1 MLHAVVFERLVQKHP
16 EAVMVRATLEQAL
29 PASLVD
35 EVFERV
41 ASRQYTRKLLFSTL
55 VALLSTVVCRARR
68 SVHAAI
74 VSMEGQL
81 NVIAK
86 SVYNKLN
93 GVETAV
99 SEALLREAATRM
111 AAVVDQLDAPL
122 TPLIP
127 GWKTRILDGNHLA
140 ATEHRLESLRTIGG
154 GALPGVALAVYDAER
169 GLVDRVY
176 LCRDAHAQERELVVE
191 LLGEMGSGEAW
202 IADRNFAT
210 ALFMLQTHANG
221 SRFIVRRHKTNGRL
235 RETSDWKCV
244 SRGETGEIDECAAV
258 VEGDGGETL
267 PVRLIRVRLK
277 KPTRDGDRE
286 LQLISDLPAEVSAET
301 IASAYRQRWR
311 IETTFAEL
319 DRVFEG
325 EIESLAHPQA
335 ALLAFTLALIA
346 FNTLGVVK
354 AALRKRHGSE
364 KIQRELSAFYLGES
378 VQRAESALE
387 VFLDGAD
394 WTARYADLT
403 PRQLAAELLTL
414 ADRVNLR
421 KLRKFPRGPKKP
433 APPRV
438 FRKDQPHV
446 STARVLE
453 EHRRKKQAKPRATK
467 TARQ

>member
-221 SRFIVRRHKTNGRL
+221 SRFIVRRHKTKGCDPLNPANERRKTLRMRRNWRGVQVVLLKTAFL
-235 RETSDWKCV
+235 RE
-244 SRGETGEIDECAAV
+244 AV
-258 VEGDGGETL
+258 VDFRHRSRKERRDAGRYHCLARFVKSGQVDELEPAVAALSCRVANRQAGRRFPRRPAVCGCDGALRMGIATAAAYCR
-267 PVRLIRVRLK
+267 P
-277 KPTRDGDRE
+277 RDRAVDTEPLG
-286 LQLISDLPAEVSAET
+286 A
-301 IASAYRQRWR
+301 
-311 IETTFAEL
+311 
-319 DRVFEG
+319 
-325 EIESLAHPQA
+325 QA
-335 ALLAFTLALIA
+335 ASRP
-346 FNTLGVVK
+346 
-354 AALRKRHGSE
+354 AAR
-364 KIQRELSAFYLGES
+364 
-378 VQRAESALE
+378 
-387 VFLDGAD
+387 
-394 WTARYADLT
+394 
-403 PRQLAAELLTL
+403 
-414 ADRVNLR
+414 
-421 KLRKFPRGPKKP
+421 
-433 APPRV
+433 
-438 FRKDQPHV
+438 
-446 STARVLE
+446 RVLGS
-453 EHRRKKQAKPRATK
+453 
-467 TARQ
+467 